1 MSMPTHV
8 STSSIPTLQDMSE
21 KATKAEWGKHCTW
34 CNKTLK
40 ARSKDLDELVG
51 LEGAIQAKC

>member
-21 KATKAEWGKHCTW
+21 SATKQEWSKHCTK
-34 CNKTLK
+34 CNKSLI
-40 ARSKDLDELVG
+40 ARSKELEELEA
-51 LEGAIQAKC
+51 LEGAIRAKC